1 MEMILRK
8 LADFLPS
15 PYRKVSTEFTH
26 RDIKEQFVPS
36 NDINPFENNVRMSQ
50 DSTAFQLGEH
60 WTVAGAT
67 GAGKTVFSKELMEQF
82 RRKFPLAKR
91 YVLNSTGDPQLEDMI
106 GAVVHAGN
114 TPPPKPR
121 QHETMVWTPDT
132 DDMGAYN
139 EWLLSLLYAREKSV
153 ILLDDIASLV
163 GYGRTIS
170 ILDGHMKLMKQGRKH
185 GITVIN
191 GTQEMTR
198 VPLMMFRQMTHFVQ
212 LRLSNDPIDL
222 AYARKYLNIQKEE
235 QEPPHSDYGFF
246 YKRVGV
252 KFPHE
257 EYDSYTQ
264 FFHKRKRE

>member
-1 MEMILRK
+1 MIFRK
-8 LADFLPS
+8 LAHLMPS
-15 PYRKVSTEFTH
+15 PYPKASAEYTLH
-26 RDIKEQFVPS
+26 DIQGDVHDASQEIDPR
-36 NDINPFENNVRMSQ
+36 ENYVRISQ
-50 DSTAFQLGEH
+50 DTTAFKLGEH

-67 GAGKTVFSKELMEQF
+67 GAGKTVFCSELMEQY
-82 RRKFPLAKR
+82 RRKFPHAHR
-91 YVLNSTGDPQLEDMI
+91 YIANTTADPQLEDVI
-106 GAVVHAGN
+106 GAKIHVGN
-114 TPPPKPR
+114 SLPPKP
-121 QHETMVWTPDT
+121 QPHETCVWTPDT
-132 DDMGAYN
+132 DDMNAYN
-139 EWLLSLLYAREKSV
+139 EWLLKLLYMREEAV

-222 AYARKYLNIQKEE
+222 AYARKYLNIPKEE
-235 QEPPHSDYGFF
+235 QIPPHSDYGFF

-252 KFPHE
+252 KFPME

-264 FFHKRKRE
+264 FFHKRKRS